1 MNRHTK
7 EIRVDLSVS
16 SEDDGDRTVITVGG
30 EVDVYTASVLR
41 EQLDQQIGAG
51 RRHLVLD
58 LRNVTFMDSTGLGV
72 LVGRL
77 KLIRMR
83 GGTMRLVCNSERI
96 LKVFAITGLDK
107 VFQIFDSL
115 EAARRGSA

>member
-1 MNRHTK
+1 M
-7 EIRVDLSVS
+7 DLSVS
-16 SEDDGDRTVITVGG
+16 AEDDGDATVITVSG
-30 EVDVYTASVLR
+30 EVDVYTAAVLR
-41 EQLDQQIGAG
+41 ERLDEQIGSG

-58 LRNVTFMDSTGLGV
+58 LRGVAFMDSTGLGV

-115 EAARRGSA
+115 DEATASDG

>member
-1 MNRHTK
+1 M
-7 EIRVDLSVS
+7 DLSVS
-16 SEDDGDRTVITVGG
+16 SEDDGDSTVITVGG

-58 LRNVTFMDSTGLGV
+58 LRGVAFMDSTGLGV

-107 VFQIFDSL
+107 VFQIFDSV
-115 EAARRGSA
+115 EAAQGGVA